1 MEFSILDPRPT
12 DAAKEANEKIFASG
26 PVLGIEVTVPAL
38 AAHCVL
44 GNIDPQ
50 HTGENA
56 SSSAIKESLTIEIP
70 AENAVL
76 ATVRPDL
83 DSVGA
88 MAIIAMRAEGVEFN
102 SEILSRV
109 DKISEFDSFTQG
121 DWPGQKPLPSQ
132 EEAWPNKLERE
143 LAAMNAAIFDHKVE
157 IAERV
162 RTIRAWLETG
172 VEPAQYRAK
181 AERDRADLVQ
191 ALSDGRIKVDTTL
204 DGRIAVV
211 ESSHFGA
218 LNIGYCLAP
227 VVVALNPAL
236 RFQGGE
242 PHRKFTVCQF
252 KTGYV
257 NLTAAKEA
265 LSKLEPG
272 WGGSPTIIG
281 SPQGVNSTLMGYQV
295 VEVTSSCL
303 QW

>member
-1 MEFSILDPRPT
+1 LKYTILDPRPT
-12 DAAKEANEKIFASG
+12 DAAKEVNEKIFTSG

-38 AAHCVL
+38 AAQCSL

-50 HTGENA
+50 HTGGNA
-56 SSSAIKESLTIEIP
+56 FSSAIKESLTIEIP

-83 DSVGA
+83 DSIGA
-88 MAIIAMRAEGVEFN
+88 MAIIAMRAEGVEMN
-102 SEILSRV
+102 LEILSRA
-109 DKISEFDSFTQG
+109 DKISEFDSFARG
-121 DWPGQKPLPSQ
+121 DWPGQKPLPTK
-132 EEAWPNKLERE
+132 EEAWPNKLEQE
-143 LAAMNAAIFDHKVE
+143 LAAMNSAIFDHKVG

-162 RTIRAWLETG
+162 RTVRTWLETG
-172 VEPAQYRAK
+172 QEPTEYRTRTEK
-181 AERDRADLVQ
+181 DRADLIQ
-191 ALSDGRIKVDTTL
+191 ALSDGRIKADTAL

-211 ESSHFGA
+211 ESSHLGA

-257 NLTAAKEA
+257 NLQELKEA
-265 LSKLEPG
+265 LAQLEPG

-281 SPQGVNSTLMGYQV
+281 SPQGVSSTLSVDQV
-295 VEVTSSCL
+295 VKVVSNHL
-303 QW
+303 Q